1 MGCARHS
8 KASNHGFTI
17 LELLVVLLLLGIIV
31 SMATLAVG
39 DGADRKLRSETERL
53 VGMLRLVRDEQMIT
67 GGGERALGL
76 RPDGYS
82 LLELVILDDA
92 TREWQPVQD
101 QQLQPRVFEQGL
113 LEVVLEQEGRRR
125 PLSQTGSWEPL
136 IRLGNTG
143 EMTPSQIILQ
153 VPGRD
158 LRQVID
164 ISLDGQVE
172 VINAAQR

>member
-1 MGCARHS
+1 MQCARQS
-8 KASNHGFTI
+8 RRASHGFTI
-17 LELLVVLLLLGIIV
+17 LELLVVLLLLGIVV
-31 SMATLAVG
+31 SMATLAIG
-39 DGADRKLRSETERL
+39 DGADRKMRSESERL

-92 TREWQPVQD
+92 IREWQPVLD

-125 PLSQTGSWEPL
+125 PLSQTGSWEPH

-153 VPGRD
+153 VPGRN
-158 LRQVID
+158 LQQVID

-172 VINAAQR
+172 VINAAQP